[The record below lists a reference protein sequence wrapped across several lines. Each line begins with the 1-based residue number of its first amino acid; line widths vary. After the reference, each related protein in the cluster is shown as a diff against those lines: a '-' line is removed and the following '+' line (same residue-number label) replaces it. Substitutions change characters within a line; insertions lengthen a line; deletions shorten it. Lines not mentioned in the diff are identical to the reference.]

1 MKERMENRKVLGIIL
16 GLAGTIT
23 LILYGKSLINATNAS
38 LGNLLVF
45 VNAVSYGFYLIIVKK
60 LMDKYNAFTFVKWIY
75 TFGFLMVL
83 PFGWG
88 EFQAIDFANLPTDI
102 FWKIG
107 FVVVFSTFL
116 TYLLNLVSMRELKPT
131 TVAVFIYLQPL
142 FATIFAVSLGKDDLS
157 LVKLISAVLIDLN
170 TRMPSVFREMELG
183 LRNQISQRLERGK
196 VDFSLYVEV
205 TGEETTS
212 KINVPIIKG
221 YINQMKAVIPTAD
234 ETELMK
240 MAVRMPDALKTERDE
255 IDENEWKQIQ
265 TVIDEALENIANFRK
280 DEGAS
285 LEKEF
290 QLRIGNINNL
300 MNEAVSYDAERVET
314 VKTRLRTALD
324 EIKVNVDENRFEQE
338 LIFYLEKYDITE
350 EKVRLGNHLNYFLE
364 TLNGTEANGRKLGFI
379 TQEMGR
385 EINTMGSKSNHTEM
399 QKLVVMMKDELEK
412 IKEQVLNVL

>member
-1 MKERMENRKVLGIIL
+1 MIQSMTGFGKASLQLPTKK
-16 GLAGTIT
+16 IT
-23 LILYGKSLINATNAS
+23 VEIKSLNS
-38 LGNLLVF
+38 KGL
-45 VNAVSYGFYLIIVKK
+45 
-60 LMDKYNAFTFVKWIY
+60 
-75 TFGFLMVL
+75 
-83 PFGWG
+83 
-88 EFQAIDFANLPTDI
+88 
-102 FWKIG
+102 
-107 FVVVFSTFL
+107 
-116 TYLLNLVSMRELKPT
+116 
-131 TVAVFIYLQPL
+131 
-142 FATIFAVSLGKDDLS
+142 
-157 LVKLISAVLIDLN
+157 DLN

-221 YINQMKAVIPTAD
+221 YINQMRAVIPTAD

-290 QLRIGNINNL
+290 QLRIANINNL

-324 EIKVNVDENRFEQE
+324 ELKVTVDENRFEQE

>member
-1 MKERMENRKVLGIIL
+1 MIHSMTGFGKASLQLPTKK
-16 GLAGTIT
+16 IT
-23 LILYGKSLINATNAS
+23 VEIKSLNS
-38 LGNLLVF
+38 KGL
-45 VNAVSYGFYLIIVKK
+45 
-60 LMDKYNAFTFVKWIY
+60 
-75 TFGFLMVL
+75 
-83 PFGWG
+83 
-88 EFQAIDFANLPTDI
+88 
-102 FWKIG
+102 
-107 FVVVFSTFL
+107 
-116 TYLLNLVSMRELKPT
+116 
-131 TVAVFIYLQPL
+131 
-142 FATIFAVSLGKDDLS
+142 
-157 LVKLISAVLIDLN
+157 DLN

-212 KINVPIIKG
+212 KINVPIVKG
-221 YINQMKAVIPTAD
+221 YINQMKAVIPNAD

-290 QLRIGNINNL
+290 QLRIANINNL

-324 EIKVNVDENRFEQE
+324 ELKVNVDENRFEQE

-364 TLNGTEANGRKLGFI
+364 TLNGTEANGRRLGFI

>member
-1 MKERMENRKVLGIIL
+1 MIQSMTGFGKASLQLPTKK
-16 GLAGTIT
+16 IT
-23 LILYGKSLINATNAS
+23 VEIKSLNS
-38 LGNLLVF
+38 KGL
-45 VNAVSYGFYLIIVKK
+45 
-60 LMDKYNAFTFVKWIY
+60 
-75 TFGFLMVL
+75 
-83 PFGWG
+83 
-88 EFQAIDFANLPTDI
+88 
-102 FWKIG
+102 
-107 FVVVFSTFL
+107 
-116 TYLLNLVSMRELKPT
+116 
-131 TVAVFIYLQPL
+131 
-142 FATIFAVSLGKDDLS
+142 
-157 LVKLISAVLIDLN
+157 DLN

-212 KINVPIIKG
+212 KINVPIVKG

-240 MAVRMPDALKTERDE
+240 MVVRMPDALKTERDE

-290 QLRIGNINNL
+290 QLRISNINNL

-324 EIKVNVDENRFEQE
+324 ELKVNVDENRFEQE

-350 EKVRLGNHLNYFLE
+350 EKVRLGNHLSYFLE

>member
-1 MKERMENRKVLGIIL
+1 MTGFGKASLQLPTKK
-16 GLAGTIT
+16 IT
-23 LILYGKSLINATNAS
+23 VEIKSLNS
-38 LGNLLVF
+38 KGL
-45 VNAVSYGFYLIIVKK
+45 
-60 LMDKYNAFTFVKWIY
+60 
-75 TFGFLMVL
+75 
-83 PFGWG
+83 
-88 EFQAIDFANLPTDI
+88 
-102 FWKIG
+102 
-107 FVVVFSTFL
+107 
-116 TYLLNLVSMRELKPT
+116 
-131 TVAVFIYLQPL
+131 
-142 FATIFAVSLGKDDLS
+142 
-157 LVKLISAVLIDLN
+157 DLN

-212 KINVPIIKG
+212 KINVPIVKG
-221 YINQMKAVIPTAD
+221 YINQMKAVIPNAD

-290 QLRIGNINNL
+290 QLRIANINNL

-324 EIKVNVDENRFEQE
+324 ELKVNVDENRFEQE

>member
-1 MKERMENRKVLGIIL
+1 MTGFGKASLQLPTKK
-16 GLAGTIT
+16 IT
-23 LILYGKSLINATNAS
+23 VEIKSLNS
-38 LGNLLVF
+38 KGL
-45 VNAVSYGFYLIIVKK
+45 
-60 LMDKYNAFTFVKWIY
+60 
-75 TFGFLMVL
+75 
-83 PFGWG
+83 
-88 EFQAIDFANLPTDI
+88 
-102 FWKIG
+102 
-107 FVVVFSTFL
+107 
-116 TYLLNLVSMRELKPT
+116 
-131 TVAVFIYLQPL
+131 
-142 FATIFAVSLGKDDLS
+142 
-157 LVKLISAVLIDLN
+157 DLN

-212 KINVPIIKG
+212 KINVPIVKG
-221 YINQMKAVIPTAD
+221 YINQMKAVIPNAD

-290 QLRIGNINNL
+290 QLRIANINNL
-300 MNEAVSYDAERVET
+300 MNEAVSYDAERIET

-324 EIKVNVDENRFEQE
+324 ELKINVDENRFEQE

>member
-1 MKERMENRKVLGIIL
+1 MIQSMTGFGKASLQLPTKK
-16 GLAGTIT
+16 IT
-23 LILYGKSLINATNAS
+23 VEIKSLNS
-38 LGNLLVF
+38 KGL
-45 VNAVSYGFYLIIVKK
+45 
-60 LMDKYNAFTFVKWIY
+60 
-75 TFGFLMVL
+75 
-83 PFGWG
+83 
-88 EFQAIDFANLPTDI
+88 
-102 FWKIG
+102 
-107 FVVVFSTFL
+107 
-116 TYLLNLVSMRELKPT
+116 
-131 TVAVFIYLQPL
+131 
-142 FATIFAVSLGKDDLS
+142 
-157 LVKLISAVLIDLN
+157 DLN

-205 TGEETTS
+205 TGEETAS

-265 TVIDEALENIANFRK
+265 TVINEALENIANFRK

-324 EIKVNVDENRFEQE
+324 ELKVNVDENRFEQE

>member
-1 MKERMENRKVLGIIL
+1 MIQSMTGFGKASLQLPTKK
-16 GLAGTIT
+16 IT
-23 LILYGKSLINATNAS
+23 VEIKSLNS
-38 LGNLLVF
+38 KGL
-45 VNAVSYGFYLIIVKK
+45 
-60 LMDKYNAFTFVKWIY
+60 
-75 TFGFLMVL
+75 
-83 PFGWG
+83 
-88 EFQAIDFANLPTDI
+88 
-102 FWKIG
+102 
-107 FVVVFSTFL
+107 
-116 TYLLNLVSMRELKPT
+116 
-131 TVAVFIYLQPL
+131 
-142 FATIFAVSLGKDDLS
+142 
-157 LVKLISAVLIDLN
+157 DLN

-212 KINVPIIKG
+212 KINVSIVNG
-221 YINQMKAVIPTAD
+221 YMNQMKAVLPNAD
-234 ETELMK
+234 ETELLK

-255 IDENEWKQIQ
+255 IDANEWKQIQ
-265 TVIDEALENIANFRK
+265 TVINEALENIANFRK

-290 QLRIGNINNL
+290 QLRIANINNL

-324 EIKVNVDENRFEQE
+324 ELKVNVDENRFEQE

-350 EKVRLGNHLNYFLE
+350 EKVRLGNHLNYFLD
-364 TLNGTEANGRKLGFI
+364 TLNGMEANGRKLGFI

>member
-1 MKERMENRKVLGIIL
+1 MIQSMTGFGKATLQLPTKK
-16 GLAGTIT
+16 IT
-23 LILYGKSLINATNAS
+23 VEIKSLNS
-38 LGNLLVF
+38 KGL
-45 VNAVSYGFYLIIVKK
+45 
-60 LMDKYNAFTFVKWIY
+60 
-75 TFGFLMVL
+75 
-83 PFGWG
+83 
-88 EFQAIDFANLPTDI
+88 
-102 FWKIG
+102 
-107 FVVVFSTFL
+107 
-116 TYLLNLVSMRELKPT
+116 
-131 TVAVFIYLQPL
+131 
-142 FATIFAVSLGKDDLS
+142 
-157 LVKLISAVLIDLN
+157 DLN

-212 KINVPIIKG
+212 KINVPIVKG

-265 TVIDEALENIANFRK
+265 TVIDEALENIANYRK

-290 QLRIGNINNL
+290 QLRISNINNL

-324 EIKVNVDENRFEQE
+324 ELKVNVDENRFEQE